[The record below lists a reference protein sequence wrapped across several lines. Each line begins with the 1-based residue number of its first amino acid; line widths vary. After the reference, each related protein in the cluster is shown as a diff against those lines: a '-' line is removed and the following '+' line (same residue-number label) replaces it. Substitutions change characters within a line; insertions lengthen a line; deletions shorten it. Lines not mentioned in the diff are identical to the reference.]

1 MFQQLSTATVQCVGS
16 TSLCC
21 DLDININAMCFDLLN
36 RVLGMN
42 AFDVFHPLTPV
53 PKILTQA
60 ANVKK
65 SAKNYYINCR
75 HFLKFLY
82 TIITIPNHL
91 SFSFLFFFIM
101 QYYLLDTTVLIVLRQ
116 KTYLRPITEPT
127 KWNSQK
133 IPFSAVLSI
142 MTTG

>member
-1 MFQQLSTATVQCVGS
+1 MIEIKTNFRICSRTFWVVIWKIKMKPTEIYQKEIWAVPTKLLMFQQLSTATVQCVGS

-91 SFSFLFFFIM
+91 SFSFLFF
-101 QYYLLDTTVLIVLRQ
+101 
-116 KTYLRPITEPT
+116 
-127 KWNSQK
+127 S
-133 IPFSAVLSI
+133 
-142 MTTG
+142 